1 MRGAMIQMA
10 CLVLACVTLPGARDA
25 VRADPIEQKAALCA
39 ACHGGGGK
47 PVNPSIPVLWGQNE
61 GYIYLQLRDY
71 KLANRKNP
79 LMAAMVAGLDKPQM
93 KALAAYFAG
102 KDWPDLE
109 QPRAPQ
115 DVARHAEA
123 INDSAGCKGCHLD
136 QWQGDSATP
145 RLAGQAQSY
154 LRETMSKF
162 RSGERGNNPWMTA
175 LLKTYSD
182 QDIDALAKYLAGL

>member
-1 MRGAMIQMA
+1 MRGAILRSVLTLA
-10 CLVLACVTLPGARDA
+10 CLTAAGSL

-39 ACHGGGGK
+39 ACHGGAGK

-71 KLANRKNP
+71 KLGNRKNP
-79 LMAAMVAGLDKPQM
+79 LMAAMVAGLDKPDM
-93 KALAAYFAG
+93 RALATYFAD
-102 KDWPDLE
+102 KDWPDL
-109 QPRAPQ
+109 QQSRAPQ
-115 DVARHAEA
+115 DVSHHAEV

-154 LRETMSKF
+154 LRETMTRF
-162 RSGERGNNPWMTA
+162 RTGERGNNPWMTA